1 MIKIIKKLLE
11 QIIDNIDVGNSN
23 LSEQEQIDI
32 IKQLKQYTEKDV
44 PMSKYQAFNYLHI
57 SRASFDN
64 LVKENKIPKGKKQQ
78 GFTEKFWFKKDLDLY
93 KKNNK

>member
-11 QIIDNIDVGNSN
+11 QIIDNIDAGNSN

-44 PMSKYQAFNYLHI
+44 PMSKY
-57 SRASFDN
+57 
-64 LVKENKIPKGKKQQ
+64 
-78 GFTEKFWFKKDLDLY
+78 
-93 KKNNK
+93 